1 MQIRHQRQKVRIFD
15 NLFLTYFDFL
25 IAGGDKEFN
34 VDVRRCKKCLMP
46 IKGHPLPRGENCTA
60 TSTLSDE
67 EKAEI
72 IKQKEAAKQDG
83 SRTRKREERSTRT
96 SDKIASDQEA
106 NKKRMAS
113 PANKEANKKRMA
125 SPANKEATKKRLAS
139 PAFKEAN
146 KKRMASPKNR
156 LADKYRKKATFLRL
170 KKTMSAKS
178 YTGWMDPEDT
188 EKPKIEALIIPKMD
202 DRCVDC
208 GALMFPFETRKK
220 KEDGFSYSLCCEY
233 GK

>member
-1 MQIRHQRQKVRIFD
+1 
-15 NLFLTYFDFL
+15 
-25 IAGGDKEFN
+25 
-34 VDVRRCKKCLMP
+34 MP
-46 IKGHPLPRGENCTA
+46 IKGHPLPRGEKCTS
-60 TSTLSDE
+60 TSTLSAE

-72 IKQKEAAKQDG
+72 IQQKEAAKQDG

-96 SDKIASDQEA
+96 SDKIVSDQEA

-113 PANKEANKKRMA
+113 PANKEADKKRMASPAYKEANKKRMA
-125 SPANKEATKKRLAS
+125 SPANKEADKKRRAL
-139 PAFKEAN
+139 
-146 KKRMASPKNR
+146 PKNR
-156 LADKYRKKATFLRL
+156 LADKYRKKASFLRSR
-170 KKTMSAKS
+170 KRMSYS
-178 YTGWMDPEDT
+178 GWMDPEDT
-188 EKPKIEALIIPKMD
+188 DKPKIEALIIPKMD